1 MTAQD
6 KLLPVFLGCIS
17 TTCVILVL
25 QDDVIKWNHFPRYW
39 TFVWRIRRLPVN
51 SPHKGQWRGAL
62 VFSLICAWINAW
74 VHNSE
79 AGDLIS
85 HPTNY
90 DVIVMDTNMVLCFPQ
105 TIHQV
110 KNWRVVLYPGA
121 TIELYPGTTI
131 ETIETPYIASV
142 IHACI
147 WPASHSG
154 GAVRIIESLTTMTY
168 SV

>member
-1 MTAQD
+1 
-6 KLLPVFLGCIS
+6 
-17 TTCVILVL
+17 
-25 QDDVIKWNHFPRYW
+25 
-39 TFVWRIRRLPVN
+39 
-51 SPHKGQWRGAL
+51 
-62 VFSLICAWINAW
+62 
-74 VHNSE
+74 
-79 AGDLIS
+79 
-85 HPTNY
+85 
-90 DVIVMDTNMVLCFPQ
+90 MVLCFPQ

-168 SV
+168 SVYYVRFIVAPLIHYLYELGGSEQMDFVMKYKDDGRFVEWDIAVI